1 MLIQYISQQNPPKPT
16 VNIFCFPQPTQ
27 KVKVHEP
34 CGYAYKVVTDFE
46 EYSRPV
52 VVYRDSGSG
61 DVAENFILSLCEE
74 YERLEPLL
82 QMEEEMNLTEA
93 EEGTHFAASRCYLCH
108 EPLDNKSKTRDH
120 CHYTLV

>member
-1 MLIQYISQQNPPKPT
+1 M
-16 VNIFCFPQPTQ
+16 
-27 KVKVHEP
+27 
-34 CGYAYKVVTDFE
+34 VTDFE

-120 CHYTLV
+120 CHYTGRYLGAAHKGCNLERKKDSKRIPIVFHNFKGYDVHC